1 MAVTR
6 QLSVSQVSA
15 KLQCSPSTVRKLVA
29 DGALR
34 ASRVTPRTIRISDTD
49 LQAYLDSRS
58 NLPNGRGGASSRQ
71 SMEGA

>member
-6 QLSVSQVSA
+6 QLSVLQVSA
-15 KLQCSPSTVRKLVA
+15 KLQCSPSTVRKLIA

-58 NLPNGRGGASSRQ
+58 NVPPGTGASGLQ